1 MDTNENARID
11 ANLHEMGPAYEL
23 YIEGFDT
30 QEDLKS
36 CPAKDRK
43 FNMARAVRNKPS

>member
-11 ANLHEMGPAYEL
+11 ADLHERGPAYEL
-23 YIEGFDT
+23 YNLGVDT

-43 FNMARAVRNKPS
+43 FSPARAVRNKPS